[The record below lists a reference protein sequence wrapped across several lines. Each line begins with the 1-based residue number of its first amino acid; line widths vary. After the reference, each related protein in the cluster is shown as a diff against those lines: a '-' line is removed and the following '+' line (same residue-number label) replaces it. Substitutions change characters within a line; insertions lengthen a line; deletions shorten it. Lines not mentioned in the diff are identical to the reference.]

1 MHAPPEEKALCP
13 DLPPPQQAL
22 LPCRV
27 CNAFLNGL
35 GLLDLPAERVP
46 QLKEVNARLHE
57 IGGFGVEPVP
67 ALISPRRFFAL
78 LAGRKFPAA
87 TFIRRREDFDY
98 LQEPVVFHEIFGHR
112 SEERRVGKECVS
124 RCRSWWMRY
133 H

>member
-1 MHAPPEEKALCP
+1 MAKTTSYESKIPDADGIIAYTAEENAVWR
-13 DLPPPQQAL
+13 DLRTRQQAL
-22 LPCRV
+22 LPGRV

-35 GLLDLPAERVP
+35 ELLDLPAERVP

-67 ALISPRRFFAL
+67 ALIS
-78 LAGRKFPAA
+78 
-87 TFIRRREDFDY
+87 
-98 LQEPVVFHEIFGHR
+98 R

-124 RCRSWWMRY
+124 TCRSRWSPY

>member
-1 MHAPPEEKALCP
+1 MRISDWSSDVCSS
-13 DLPPPQQAL
+13 DLQQAL
-22 LPCRV
+22 LPGRV

-35 GLLDLPAERVP
+35 ELLDLPAERVP

-98 LQEPVVFHEIFGHR
+98 LQEQIGR
-112 SEERRVGKECVS
+112 ASCRERVCQYV
-124 RCRSWWMRY
+124 
-133 H
+133 